1 MRSSWRRRA
10 PWRSSLSPPRP
21 PAALHDAWLPTG
33 AVFLPSGGFSLSCI
47 QPLGFERSQF
57 CGRLELELLVVV
69 TYRNLRPPARFW
81 GQFSN
86 LLITA
91 GSRMQQCRAERGLPG
106 CLMRHLAAPLD
117 GWRPSVL
124 SERILRVEL
133 WLQGAKNAQQYQLQ
147 THGSRAC
154 RCHDSM
160 PRVMVSLK
168 IQEGQTGTISAYV
181 ISRGTSKTSSAVS
194 YPVRTLCLHH
204 RIRELDG
211 ARALGTL
218 EISGDFRSVDM
229 HAWLLAILPDTPQ
242 QRQEGGVRLVYESAA
257 LQSQLV
263 VVYSDGTAQF
273 QSDSPCTLAL
283 LRAALTSCD
292 FSLN

>member
-1 MRSSWRRRA
+1 
-10 PWRSSLSPPRP
+10 
-21 PAALHDAWLPTG
+21 
-33 AVFLPSGGFSLSCI
+33 
-47 QPLGFERSQF
+47 
-57 CGRLELELLVVV
+57 
-69 TYRNLRPPARFW
+69 
-81 GQFSN
+81 
-86 LLITA
+86 
-91 GSRMQQCRAERGLPG
+91 
-106 CLMRHLAAPLD
+106 
-117 GWRPSVL
+117 
-124 SERILRVEL
+124 
-133 WLQGAKNAQQYQLQ
+133 
-147 THGSRAC
+147 
-154 RCHDSM
+154 
-160 PRVMVSLK
+160 MVSLK